1 MAAQSLDA
9 LASMVDRNSVAGKG
23 IAVAQAIMNTYQGAS
38 KAIAQGGFFGP
49 VLAAITVA
57 AGLVNVKKII
67 STKVPSMKGGGEVS
81 GGSASLPSASS
92 PIQPQVVN
100 TQLNNSSIQGI
111 GNAAAGGV
119 NRAFVLDR
127 DINDSA
133 ERQSRLQRASRLG

>member
-1 MAAQSLDA
+1 MAAASLDA
-9 LASMVDRNSVAGKG
+9 LAGMVDKNSIAGKG

-92 PIQPQVVN
+92 PIQPQMTG
-100 TQLNNSSIQGI
+100 TQLNDASIRGI